1 MPVSNALAGETIVL
15 VSTPDVSFEL
25 AASCLSRQ
33 MDLSLASARQQ
44 LRSARLALP
53 TGEETRRFLALL
65 RTMGIEVAA
74 PEAGL
79 FAASIRAPNASEIA
93 VETVVRTL
101 RQDRAAVA
109 AALNA
114 PWGLLLTDL
123 PQAELDRLTQEL
135 RPFPAVMLTSVA
147 NVGTSIDIFAPKPI
161 PPRQAC
167 RLSAH
172 IAQRGLA
179 PCRISGALIGNLC
192 QQAARQITSR
202 FDDCGLLALPRA
214 FQRFD
219 LYLTGIGRVTP
230 AEVMDFLR
238 VRGDHSGRIAQS
250 ISPLAPLCVDSDLS
264 RAAALAFCADYA
276 AIGLDVSLK
285 LMGGNS

>member
-25 AASCLSRQ
+25 AASCLSQR
-33 MDLSLASARQQ
+33 MGLSLTSARQQ
-44 LRSARLALP
+44 LRSGRLALP
-53 TGEETRRFLALL
+53 PGEETRRLLALL
-65 RTMGIEVAA
+65 RTMGTDVAA
-74 PEAGL
+74 PETDL
-79 FAASIRAPNASEIA
+79 FAASIRAPRGCEIA
-93 VETVVRTL
+93 IATVARTL
-101 RQDRAAVA
+101 RRDRAAVA
-109 AALNA
+109 AALNT

-135 RPFPAVMLTSVA
+135 RPFPAIVLTSVA
-147 NVGTSIDIFAPKPI
+147 NLGMSIDIFAPKRV

-219 LYLTGIGRVTP
+219 LYLTGIGRVTQ

-238 VRGDHSGRIAQS
+238 MRGDHSGRIAQS
-250 ISPLAPLCVDSDLS
+250 ISPLAPLCVDSGLS

-276 AIGLDVSLK
+276 AIGFDVSLQ